1 MLAISDCG
9 RIYLF
14 ICVHGLP
21 FPGKIVGLMRTKR
34 KSTIADDAMPFDV
47 DLCLPISS
55 SCGGSV
61 WQALALAGGDLVDE
75 DDEEQQ
81 RRRANFSVRRQ
92 RHVLADNL
100 RKYYDAIL
108 AESSDDEEQ

>member
-1 MLAISDCG
+1 MVVI
-9 RIYLF
+9 IYLF
-14 ICVHGLP
+14 CVHGLH

-47 DLCLPISS
+47 GLCLPIPSG
-55 SCGGSV
+55 CGGSL
-61 WQALALAGGDLVDE
+61 WQALALACGDLVDE
-75 DDEEQQ
+75 DVEEQQ

-100 RKYYDAIL
+100 RKIL
-108 AESSDDEEQ
+108 AESSDEEEQ